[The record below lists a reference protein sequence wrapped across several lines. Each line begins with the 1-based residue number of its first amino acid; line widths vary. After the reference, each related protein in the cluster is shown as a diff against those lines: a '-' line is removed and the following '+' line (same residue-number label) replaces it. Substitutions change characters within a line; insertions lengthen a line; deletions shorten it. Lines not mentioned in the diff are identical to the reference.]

1 VCSSDLIRTA
11 IREKRQSGKNI
22 TCKIDGFCGSAAVGI
37 AAACESTSIP
47 ASAWFMIHDPAV
59 FAYGYF
65 MAEDFTK
72 GLNMLVKI
80 KQGIVAAYAAK
91 TGKDKQELSDLMA
104 AETWYTGEEAVA
116 NGFCDEVMFED
127 EAAADKPP
135 TPENAAA
142 FDVSM
147 YQNAPAAL
155 LSRYNPQNSGL
166 SYTAPTIAPQ
176 NTKKGGTSI
185 MAISTVAELR
195 AEYPELSAQI
205 AEEATNTER
214 KRIMD
219 IENIAL
225 PGFDEVTNAAKFEKP
240 VTAAEVAM
248 NIIALQ
254 KKQGGEYIRN
264 RTEDVTNSGANGVV
278 ASGNEGGS
286 SDTNPFD
293 AAIDSVLP
301 VTK

>member
-1 VCSSDLIRTA
+1 
-11 IREKRQSGKNI
+11 
-22 TCKIDGFCGSAAVGI
+22 
-37 AAACESTSIP
+37 
-47 ASAWFMIHDPAV
+47 
-59 FAYGYF
+59 
-65 MAEDFTK
+65 
-72 GLNMLVKI
+72 
-80 KQGIVAAYAAK
+80 
-91 TGKDKQELSDLMA
+91 
-104 AETWYTGEEAVA
+104 
-116 NGFCDEVMFED
+116 
-127 EAAADKPP
+127 
-135 TPENAAA
+135 
-142 FDVSM
+142 
-147 YQNAPAAL
+147 
-155 LSRYNPQNSGL
+155 
-166 SYTAPTIAPQ
+166 
-176 NTKKGGTSI
+176 